1 MKETLETLRA
11 FQSRL
16 VLAVHGIAE
25 EDLRRLERE
34 GGWAILDVIAHLG
47 DLELVYAV
55 RMRDI
60 LAGSGDRT
68 LQPLAQD
75 AWVERVHRR
84 DESVAELLEQLS
96 FHRRMNLALF
106 ERLSGEELDRTGVH
120 PQYGT
125 LSVRDI
131 AGRLERHD
139 AKHLGQIE
147 RIKTALGLRA
157 SETPETSGVVAGALL
172 DERRQG

>member
-1 MKETLETLRA
+1 MNDTLDRLRA

-16 VLAVHGIAE
+16 VLALHGIAE
-25 EDLRRLERE
+25 TDLRRLESE
-34 GGWAILDVIAHLG
+34 DKWSVLDVIAHLG

-60 LAGSGDRT
+60 LAGSGERT
-68 LQPLAQD
+68 LQPLAQGE
-75 AWVERVHRR
+75 WVPRVHR
-84 DESVAELLEQLS
+84 DVGSLGEPLSELLEQFW

-106 ERLSGEELDRTGVH
+106 ARLTDEELDRTGVH

-125 LSVRDI
+125 LSIRDI

-139 AKHLGQIE
+139 
-147 RIKTALGLRA
+147 
-157 SETPETSGVVAGALL
+157 S
-172 DERRQG
+172 